1 MSLDQQ
7 EAGKTT
13 QNFWLGVS
21 NGVFMKGAGAF
32 FHPTLVLA
40 PFLAT
45 LGAPAT
51 VVGLMPA
58 MLFAGWFL
66 PQLFVASRIGH
77 QPRKILWYRYM
88 TVIRVFTYALM
99 VSVVFA
105 FPDSSVLLVVTVV
118 LGIGIVSLANG
129 ITGIP
134 FADIVAKVVPHNRL
148 GTFWV
153 LRNAVGGALGFGSG
167 FLLRY
172 LLGGDIAFP
181 QNFAIVFVLGT
192 VLSTAAYL
200 SFSLVKEPLGLT
212 SQKQPFRRV
221 ISRIPDLLRNNPNF
235 FHYLRFRFLARLAI
249 AADPF
254 FAIYALKY
262 LGAPPSSLGLF
273 VIVATSSAIV
283 ANLMFRAPANRG
295 KNVLV
300 FQIAIAFLIAAPIAA
315 LIAPSWQSFLLVFLF
330 SAVGQAG
337 LNIASWNLLYV
348 VSPVE
353 ERSLYIGTA
362 NSLLSLPALAP
373 ILAGV
378 IIDLLGFGPVFVV
391 AAVLG
396 AAALVFALQSR
407 ELVILDKN
415 ALGKS

>member
-1 MSLDQQ
+1 MSLDHK
-7 EAGKTT
+7 EAGQTS

-58 MLFAGWFL
+58 MMFAGWFL

-77 QPRKILWYRYM
+77 QPRKIFWYRYM
-88 TVIRVFTYALM
+88 TVIRVFSYVLMVAVVFGFPGSSALM
-99 VSVVFA
+99 
-105 FPDSSVLLVVTVV
+105 VVTVV

-134 FADIVAKVVPHNRL
+134 FADIVAKVVPHYRL

-153 LRNAVGGALGFGSG
+153 LRNAIGGALGLGSG
-167 FLLRY
+167 FLLRN
-172 LLGGDIAFP
+172 LLGGDISFP
-181 QNFAIVFVLGT
+181 RNFAIVFLIGT
-192 VLSTAAYL
+192 VLSTVAYL
-200 SFSLVKEPLGLT
+200 SFSLVREPLGLAG
-212 SQKQPFRRV
+212 QKQPFRRV
-221 ISRIPDLLRNNPNF
+221 ISRIPDLLRNDRNF
-235 FHYLRFRFLARLAI
+235 LQYLRVRFLARLAL

-262 LGAPPSSLGLF
+262 LGAPASSLGLF

-283 ANLMFRAPANRG
+283 ANLMFRAPANQG

-300 FQIAIAFLIAAPIAA
+300 FQVAIAFLIAAPVAA
-315 LIAPSWQSFLLVFLF
+315 LLLPSWQAFLLVFLC

-348 VSPVE
+348 VSPAE
-353 ERSLYIGTA
+353 ERSLYVGTA

-373 ILAGV
+373 IAAGV
-378 IIDLLGFGPVFVV
+378 IVDLLGFGPVFVV
-391 AAVLG
+391 AGVFG
-396 AAALVFALQSR
+396 GAALVFALRSR
-407 ELVILDKN
+407 GLVVLDKN
-415 ALGKS
+415 ALNQS